1 MRFNKL
7 DLNLLVALDVLL
19 SEQSITRAARKLNL
33 SQSATSG
40 VLARLREYFNDELL
54 VQVGRTM
61 VRTVLANQLAN
72 PVRDVLLQIQSTI
85 ETKPGFD
92 AAQSTRHF
100 RIAASD
106 YSTCVILSGLVR
118 RLGVEAPSITL
129 EILSPRDGTVEQ
141 AERGELDIVLMPRA
155 FSGMEAHSGELLLC
169 DSYCCVVWQGNT
181 LVGNSMSMQQYL
193 AMDHVA
199 ARFGDRASSFEEW
212 ALHTAGIERRIVTT
226 SNHFSMLPQLLL
238 GTNRVAMMQSRLAAL
253 SATYFPIR
261 ILPAPMAIP
270 PMEMMM
276 RWHRYLDD
284 DLAHCWL
291 REQLKLAAQGEG
303 ALEKDVAMHLA
314 CRE

>member
-40 VLARLREYFNDELL
+40 VLARLREYFRDELL
-54 VQVGRTM
+54 IQVGRSM

-72 PVRDVLLQIQSTI
+72 PVRDVLLQIQSTV
-85 ETKPGFD
+85 ETKPGFNPS
-92 AAQSTRHF
+92 QSTRHF

-106 YSTCVILSGLVR
+106 YSTCVILSGLVQ
-118 RLGVEAPSITL
+118 RLGTEAPGISL
-129 EILSPRDGTVEQ
+129 EIISPRDGTVEQ
-141 AERGELDIVLMPRA
+141 AERGEIDVVLMPRA
-155 FSGMEAHSGELLLC
+155 FTGMEEHSGELLLE
-169 DSYCCVVWQGNT
+169 DSYCCIVWEGNA
-181 LVGNSMSMQQYL
+181 LVGDAITMKQYL

-212 ALHTAGIERRIVTT
+212 ALHIAGIERRIVTT
-226 SNHFSMLPQLLL
+226 SNHFSMLPQLVL

-253 SATYFPIR
+253 SARYFPIR
-261 ILPAPMAIP
+261 ILKAPMAIP

-276 RWHRYLDD
+276 RWHRYLDG
-284 DLAHCWL
+284 DLAHRWL

-303 ALEKDVAMHLA
+303 ALEKAAALHCA
-314 CRE
+314 RRT

>member
-40 VLARLREYFNDELL
+40 VLARLREYFKDDLL
-54 VQVGRTM
+54 IQVGRIM
-61 VRTVLANQLAN
+61 VRTVLAEQLSN

-92 AAQSTRHF
+92 PARSTRHF

-106 YSTCVILSGLVR
+106 YSTCVILSRLVR
-118 RLGVEAPSITL
+118 RLGDDAPGISL
-129 EILSPRDGTVEQ
+129 EIISPRDDTVEQ
-141 AERGELDIVLMPRA
+141 AERGEIDIVLMPRA
-155 FSGMEAHSGELLLC
+155 FTGMEAHSGELLLR
-169 DSYCCVVWQGNT
+169 DVYCCIVWEGNT
-181 LVGNSMSMQQYL
+181 LVDYAITMQQYL

-212 ALHTAGIERRIVTT
+212 TLHGAGIERRIATT
-226 SNHFSMLPQLLL
+226 STHFSILPQLLI
-238 GTNRVAMMQSRLAAL
+238 GTNRVATLQSRLAAL
-253 SATYFPIR
+253 SARYFPIR
-261 ILPAPMAIP
+261 ILQAPMAIP

-276 RWHRYLDD
+276 RWHRFLDG
-284 DLAHCWL
+284 DLAHHWL
-291 REQLKLAAQGEG
+291 REQLKSAAASGSDSEEEG
-303 ALEKDVAMHLA
+303 DAVHAA
-314 CRE
+314 T